1 MTPSYFREGLP
12 EVDLTAAR
20 ATAKRINERVGRAR
34 VQIRS
39 GFIESRTPATPPPL
53 TQLLRGGRGG
63 EVKVKLLLSMM
74 WSAPSAPYDVTFPA
88 RTWATLLGLPDPE
101 GKGAARVNDAIRTLT
116 KLHYVR
122 AVQRAGQPS
131 RVFLLNELG
140 TGEPYSH
147 PGEIWQAVKDAD
159 SRVRRKIPR
168 YMQLPVDLWVN
179 GWMAALSGT
188 GLAMLLVLLD
198 SARGKEPVRLWFSQS
213 VAKDRYALTEPTRK
227 RGLDELEEYGL
238 ITVEREQVVRDEVST
253 RRYRNTYTVH
263 TDVFGTLPE
272 EAGHDRIVLPKN
284 RRRRAS
290 KLVVDFSGVDD
301 DDSDTSTSETTS
313 RG

>member
-1 MTPSYFREGLP
+1 MTTSDLRERLC
-12 EVDLTAAR
+12 EVDLAAAR
-20 ATAKRINERVGRAR
+20 ATAERINERVGRAR

-39 GFIESRTPATPPPL
+39 GFVESRVPANPPPL

-116 KLHYVR
+116 KLHYIR

-159 SRVRRKIPR
+159 SRIRRKTPR

-227 RGLDELEEYGL
+227 RGLDELERYGL
-238 ITVEREQVVRDEVST
+238 ITVERAQIVRDEVST

-263 TDVFGTLPE
+263 PETLQKLPE
-272 EAGHDRIVLPKN
+272 GSVADLAVTPKN
-284 RRRRAS
+284 GGQRAS
-290 KLVVDFSGVDD
+290 ARILDFSGLVDRASGVATPGSH
-301 DDSDTSTSETTS
+301 SD
-313 RG
+313 

>member
-1 MTPSYFREGLP
+1 MTVRDLRDGLV

-20 ATAKRINERVGRAR
+20 ATAERINERVSRAR
-34 VQIRS
+34 VQVRS
-39 GFIESRTPATPPPL
+39 GFIESRTPTSPPPM

-63 EVKVKLLLSMM
+63 EVKVKLLLSML

-101 GKGAARVNDAIRTLT
+101 TKGAARVNDAIRTLT
-116 KLHYVR
+116 KLKYVR
-122 AVQRAGQPS
+122 TVQRAGQPS

-140 TGEPYSH
+140 TGDPYSH

-159 SRVRRKIPR
+159 SRARRKIPR
-168 YMQLPVDLWVN
+168 YMQLPVDLWTK

-188 GLAMLLVLLD
+188 ALAMLLVLLD
-198 SARGKEPVRLWFSQS
+198 AARGKDPVRLWFSQS

-263 TDVFGTLPE
+263 TDVFAQLPE

-284 RRRRAS
+284 SRRRAS
-290 KLVVDFSGVDD
+290 RLVVDFSDVANRDD
-301 DDSDTSTSETTS
+301 DTTTTKAS
-313 RG
+313 SPS

>member
-1 MTPSYFREGLP
+1 MTARDLREGLA

-20 ATAKRINERVGRAR
+20 ATAERINERVGRAR
-34 VQIRS
+34 VQVRS
-39 GFIESRTPATPPPL
+39 GFIESRTPTTPPPM

-63 EVKVKLLLSMM
+63 EVKVKLLLSML

-88 RTWATLLGLPDPE
+88 RTWATLLGLPDPDT
-101 GKGAARVNDAIRTLT
+101 KGAARVNDAIRTLT
-116 KLHYVR
+116 KLKYVR
-122 AVQRAGQPS
+122 TVQRAGQPS

-140 TGEPYSH
+140 TGDPYSH
-147 PGEIWQAVKDAD
+147 PGEIWLAVKDAD
-159 SRVRRKIPR
+159 SRARRKVPR
-168 YMQLPVDLWVN
+168 YMQLPVDLWTK

-188 GLAMLLVLLD
+188 ALAMLLVLLD
-198 SARGKEPVRLWFSQS
+198 SARGREPARLWFSQS

-263 TDVFGTLPE
+263 TDVFAQLPE
-272 EAGHDRIVLPKN
+272 EAGPDRIVLPKN
-284 RRRRAS
+284 SRRRAS
-290 KLVVDFSGVDD
+290 RLVVDFSDVAGQD
-301 DDSDTSTSETTS
+301 DDSATTEAS
-313 RG
+313 SPS

>member
-1 MTPSYFREGLP
+1 MTARDFREGLV

-20 ATAKRINERVGRAR
+20 ATAERISERVGRAR
-34 VQIRS
+34 VQVRS
-39 GFIESRTPATPPPL
+39 GFIESRTPATPPPM

-63 EVKVKLLLSMM
+63 EVKVKLLLSML

-101 GKGAARVNDAIRTLT
+101 AKGAARVNDAIRTLT
-116 KLHYVR
+116 KLKYVR
-122 AVQRAGQPS
+122 TVQRAGQPS

-140 TGEPYSH
+140 TGDPYSH

-159 SRVRRKIPR
+159 SRARRKIPR
-168 YMQLPVDLWVN
+168 YMQLPVDLWTN
-179 GWMAALSGT
+179 GWMAALSGPA
-188 GLAMLLVLLD
+188 LAMLLVLLD
-198 SARGKEPVRLWFSQS
+198 SARGREPVRLWFSQS

-238 ITVEREQVVRDEVST
+238 ITVEREQVVRDEFST

-263 TDVFGTLPE
+263 SEVFAQLPE

-284 RRRRAS
+284 SRRRAGR
-290 KLVVDFSGVDD
+290 LFVDFSDVADQEDD
-301 DDSDTSTSETTS
+301 ITTTEAS
-313 RG
+313 SPS